1 MEEIELE
8 EVSKIQLERRN
19 SFYGRRR
26 ILKFSVAAKEIW
38 LTFVPRV
45 VIDGP
50 LSVGSFEFQG
60 KTIKIYLSQW
70 PSLSDIDPKFQ
81 EVNGKILPQELQ
93 LLFWEAALSPLL
105 ETMGSLLNGKISLV
119 SFKKNSRA
127 MKDLSEAIG
136 FHAYISSEQ
145 RSLLGYWQVSDA
157 DLDTLL
163 QDLWKRQ
170 AAVPSRTYRDLR
182 VDYVLELGST
192 GLTRECYEKLQEE
205 DLILLDHYFLEPGTV
220 SQLRGLDPFQ
230 VSVIPCKE
238 GFCVHKVQC

>member
-1 MEEIELE
+1 MGEIELE
-8 EVSKIQLERRN
+8 EISKIQLERRN

-38 LTFVPRV
+38 LTFIPRV
-45 VIDGP
+45 AMGKS
-50 LSVGSFEFQG
+50 LSIGSFEFQG
-60 KTIKIYLSQW
+60 KAIKVYLPQW
-70 PSLSDIDPKFQ
+70 PNLSDVDPKFQ
-81 EVNGKILPQELQ
+81 EVNGKILPRELQ

-119 SFKKNSRA
+119 SFEENSCA

-136 FHAYISSEQ
+136 FHAYIPSEQ
-145 RSLLGYWQVSDA
+145 RSLMGYWQVWDA

-163 QDLWKRQ
+163 QDFWKRQ
-170 AAVPSRTYRDLR
+170 ATVPSRTYHDLR

-192 GLTRECYEKLQEE
+192 ELTRECYEKLQEE
-205 DLILLDHYFLEPGTV
+205 DLILLDHYFLEPGAV

-230 VSVIPCKE
+230 VNVIPCKE
-238 GFCVHKVQC
+238 GFCVQKVQC